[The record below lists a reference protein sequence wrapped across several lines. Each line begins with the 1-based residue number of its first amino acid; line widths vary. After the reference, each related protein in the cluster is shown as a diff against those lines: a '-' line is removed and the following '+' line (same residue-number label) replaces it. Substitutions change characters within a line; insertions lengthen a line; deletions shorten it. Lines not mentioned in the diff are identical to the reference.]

1 MAELIDHGRTG
12 LLFQPGDPQA
22 LADTVEWMF
31 THPVQL
37 EQMSQAARN
46 EFEAKYTADRNYER
60 LMEIYQYASESS
72 RLR

>member
-1 MAELIDHGRTG
+1 
-12 LLFQPGDPQA
+12 
-22 LADTVEWMF
+22 MF

-60 LMEIYQYASESS
+60 LMEIYQDASESS